1 MDKHPV
7 WMKTTIYS
15 YPAAKAYIFNA
26 TNLKTGIELFWNL
39 AWNCLAG
46 LASILMAG

>member
-1 MDKHPV
+1 
-7 WMKTTIYS
+7 MKTTIYS

>member
-15 YPAAKAYIFNA
+15 YRAAKAYIFNA
-26 TNLKTGIELFWNL
+26 TNLKTGIELF
-39 AWNCLAG
+39 
-46 LASILMAG
+46 